1 MDTSNN
7 EYKFTTD
14 WFKWAP
20 DIWNQLIPHMTDNK
34 KILEVG
40 SYEGR
45 SSVWIMEHMM
55 SEHSELFCIDTW
67 EGGEEHQ
74 AMGID
79 MESVEDRFHH
89 NISVARTKFQNRK
102 VYSFKDKSS
111 VALGGLNA
119 SSEHLESFDWIYIDG
134 SHIARDVMA
143 DACAA
148 WPLLKS
154 GGFMVFDD
162 YLWGVNLPATH
173 KPKIAIDFFVNLF
186 EEELTIAHIGYQFI
200 VRKK

>member
-1 MDTSNN
+1 MN
-7 EYKFTTD
+7 EYKFTVD
-14 WFKWAP
+14 WFHWAP
-20 DIWNQLIPHMTDNK
+20 DVWKQLIPHLPDNK
-34 KILEVG
+34 KFLEIG

-55 SEHSELFCIDTW
+55 TEGSELFCIDTW
-67 EGGEEHQ
+67 EGGEEHK
-74 AMGID
+74 AMGTD
-79 MESVEDRFHH
+79 MESVEQRFHH
-89 NISVARTKFQNRK
+89 NVSLAQKTFPNRE
-102 VYSFKDKSS
+102 VFSFRSPSS
-111 VALGGLNA
+111 QILGAMN
-119 SSEHLESFDWIYIDG
+119 SNPEDHETFDWIYIDG

-154 GGFMVFDD
+154 GGFLVFDD
-162 YLWGVNLPATH
+162 YLWGQPAPTMH